1 MITLTSLS
9 HQSWRPKKSKFQFW
23 GLDPTTY
30 ETLFVKIEFFIKG
43 GGTQEVDP
51 QISSWFF
58 VLGGFRLRWWRIWRL
73 KPDPTTCSAC
83 SGRSASGSFEKFYF
97 RYSVW
102 EKFNFGIKMLAET
115 SWTRFWSD
123 LVEMTPNKEVMM
135 NIVKH
140 MGNAILNFC
149 LF

>member
-1 MITLTSLS
+1 MDFRKN
-9 HQSWRPKKSKFQFW
+9 QSGAEQGSVDLADFYIWHVIYKNRVW
-23 GLDPTTY
+23 
-30 ETLFVKIEFFIKG
+30 

-58 VLGGFRLRWWRIWRL
+58 VSGGFQLRWLRIWRL

-83 SGRSASGSFEKFYF
+83 SGRSAYGSSRKFYF
-97 RYSVW
+97 RYSAW
-102 EKFNFGIKMLAET
+102 EKFKFGIKMLAET
-115 SWTRFWSD
+115 SWARFWKD

-140 MGNAILNFC
+140 MENVILIFR
-149 LF
+149 FFRIFYF